1 MLGCW
6 WRKRVNP
13 LLALHAGS
21 IGLADLPRAWC
32 QVQRVCGD
40 KVLALRWHP
49 VGALAWWHVHDV
61 HCVDLFE
68 TASAGLAE
76 EEVHDN
82 GAEEVASSEYVAVS
96 VIDGSGD
103 ERSEE

>member
-1 MLGCW
+1 MLSCW
-6 WRKRVNP
+6 WRKSVDP

-32 QVQRVCGD
+32 QVQSVCGD
-40 KVLALRWHP
+40 EILALRRHP
-49 VGALAWWHVHDV
+49 VSALTWWHMHDV
-61 HCVDLFE
+61 HGVDFFE